1 VQAQQRGY
9 ATLNP
14 VFNCPPFCLTDTP
27 YSPSLEDQRNALN
40 VFATYRLKPSV
51 NLSGKFLYGSG
62 FQVSTGIFVLVGTTY
77 QEVGT
82 ELLRFPYQRM
92 DVRADKDWAF
102 KRWKLT
108 LYGEVLNLT
117 NHYNRRYFYSSVID
131 PNTGQAQ
138 VKALQGLPITPTV
151 GVAFQF

>member
-1 VQAQQRGY
+1 
-9 ATLNP
+9 
-14 VFNCPPFCLTDTP
+14 
-27 YSPSLEDQRNALN
+27 
-40 VFATYRLKPSV
+40 
-51 NLSGKFLYGSG
+51 
-62 FQVSTGIFVLVGTTY
+62 
-77 QEVGT
+77 
-82 ELLRFPYQRM
+82 M